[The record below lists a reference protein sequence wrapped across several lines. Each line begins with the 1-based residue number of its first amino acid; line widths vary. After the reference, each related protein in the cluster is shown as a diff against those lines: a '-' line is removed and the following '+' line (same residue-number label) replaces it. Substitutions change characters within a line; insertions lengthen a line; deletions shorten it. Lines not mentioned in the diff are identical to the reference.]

1 MDLSLRQMEAF
12 AAVARAGSFTTAAGE
27 LHVSQ
32 SALSRTVAE
41 LERTLRVQLLVRDTR
56 NVALTP
62 QGAELLAV
70 AERVLSTHRAE
81 MKQLDRY
88 LSGERGTVTIATL
101 PSVAAVLLPPV
112 ISTLHSERPEIN
124 VCILDGLA
132 RGVLDHVMAGEA
144 DLAIT
149 VPRQL
154 PEGLVARPFVQDRF
168 FAAVPPGHPLAE
180 RQELRWSHLA
190 GEQFVSIGADSSVR
204 FFTDAAFAQADVRV
218 AGVVE
223 ARSVA
228 TVGGLV
234 AAGLGVTV
242 LPALVQA
249 LMIFAALTH
258 RPIGDPVV
266 ERRLDIVIRAERALS
281 PASQH
286 VLELLGRLRV
296 TGHELPAGVSWT
308 EGAPGTDG
316 TAQQADAPAQP
327 RPSTDSSQSSS
338 HTRTVPSKSPEIT

>member
-1 MDLSLRQMEAF
+1 MDLSLRQLEAF
-12 AAVARAGSFTTAAGE
+12 AAVARAGSFTAAAGE

-41 LERTLRVQLLVRDTR
+41 LERTVRVRLLVRDTR

-70 AERVLSTHRAE
+70 AERVLSAHRAE
-81 MKQLDRY
+81 MNQLSRF
-88 LSGERGTVTIATL
+88 LAGERGTVTIATL

-112 ISTLHSERPEIN
+112 ISTLHAERPEIS

-132 RGVLDHVMAGEA
+132 RSVIDHVTSGEA

-149 VPRQL
+149 VAGQL
-154 PEGLVARPFVQDRF
+154 PDGLVARPFVQDRF
-168 FAAVPPGHPLAE
+168 FAAVPPGHPLAD
-180 RQELRWSHLA
+180 RSELRWNHLA

-204 FFTDAAFAQADVRV
+204 SFTDAAFRQADVRV

-223 ARSVA
+223 ASNVA

-249 LMIFAALTH
+249 LMSFAVLTH
-258 RPIGDPVV
+258 RPIVAPVV
-266 ERRLDIVIRAERALS
+266 ERRLDIVTRADRAVS
-281 PASQH
+281 PAVQH
-286 VLELLGRLRV
+286 VLGLLGELRF
-296 TGHELPAGVSWT
+296 TGHQLPPGVSWT
-308 EGAPGTDG
+308 DVPDQAADDSTGASGPM
-316 TAQQADAPAQP
+316 
-327 RPSTDSSQSSS
+327 
-338 HTRTVPSKSPEIT
+338 E